1 MVFIERS
8 GIKIVSRTR
17 PDKSLLDTILF
28 HKITRSDVLR
38 ISREG
43 GKREG
48 GKREASGTIKYFKGK
63 KEKVYYLEGYFEI
76 ASPER

>member
-43 GKREG
+43 GKRE
-48 GKREASGTIKYFKGK
+48 ASGTIKYFKGK